1 MTPRRGRLVRG
12 ILATCVLTKVSEAQQ
27 ASPLAGFGLPS
38 LETTDVYVNVFLER
52 LIDVDVKQYRH
63 ESIMLFGMSW
73 LDPRARGIVENNKVL
88 MDTENYSCSVPCWS
102 NVLEG
107 SPCCD
112 GVYAPS
118 FNFANAVGFSQDRQV
133 TQEFYIGPD
142 GQVMSITS
150 VYGSYFQPMSFE
162 NYPFTSM
169 DLMVALDFM
178 DTSMFVEGHPGV
190 TLRPS
195 AAGPRVFELGLGDDS
210 PQWNVQGVQLE
221 VYTGPPLVDRIRNY
235 ATVLSN
241 EDDPA
246 PFAPLNSTA
255 AFNSW
260 VREQKYDRQS
270 VFFIM
275 RVDRFWQWNLVYG
288 VLPVLL
294 CAILGLLVFFQ
305 DPGDLGA
312 RISVIVT
319 VFLAMTAIQF
329 VLNDSTPQSTYIQPL
344 QQCILI
350 IYICFSVSAIESIV
364 VYNMVHWKT
373 FSSERE
379 ARKES
384 WSKYKERLYEWR
396 HYKTLRERDV
406 RINEDVDEHGHR
418 EYGSDSF
425 VDAVDGQPALDDI
438 SGLDKPD
445 ASKLPTPSIGFG
457 PSGLLRRL
465 RKGVAKPGSDTTG
478 GRRLERADT
487 AKPTVLGILRED
499 SDYGKALA
507 FHVDKWT
514 FLLETLCY
522 VIAIPVVRSLARSLL
537 RSFVCHTSR
546 LTHHPSPAHSPDIR
560 DTERLRTALRPP
572 NSRRRWPRLS
582 RGVRIVR
589 SRCIRLY

>member
-1 MTPRRGRLVRG
+1 MTPHRGLVCA
-12 ILATCVLTKVSEAQQ
+12 ILATCALVRVSRAQQ

-38 LETTDVYVNVFLER
+38 LETTDVYVNVFLDR

-63 ESIMLFGMSW
+63 ESIMMFGMSW
-73 LDPRARGIVENNKVL
+73 VDPRTRGIVANNKVL
-88 MDTENYSCSVPCWS
+88 MDTQNYSCSIPCWS
-102 NVLEG
+102 NVLEAG
-107 SPCCD
+107 PCCD
-112 GVYAPS
+112 GIYAPS

-133 TQEFYIGPD
+133 TQEFYIGPEA
-142 GQVMSITS
+142 QVMSVTS

-169 DLMVALDFM
+169 DLMVALDFI
-178 DTSMFVEGHPGV
+178 DTSMLVEGHPGV

-221 VYTGPPLVDRIRNY
+221 IFKGPPLVDRIRKY
-235 ATVLSN
+235 ATVLSA

-255 AFNSW
+255 SFDSW

-312 RISVIVT
+312 RISVVVT

-350 IYICFSVSAIESIV
+350 VYVCFSVSAIESII

-384 WSKYKERLYEWR
+384 WARYKERLHEWR
-396 HYKTLRERDV
+396 HYKTLRERNA
-406 RINEDVDEHGHR
+406 RINVDVEEHGR
-418 EYGSDSF
+418 GEYGGDSF
-425 VDAVDGQPALDDI
+425 VDATDGDLGVDGS

-445 ASKLPTPSIGFG
+445 TSKSSMPGIGFG
-457 PSGLLRRL
+457 PTGLLRRL
-465 RKGVAKPGSDTTG
+465 RNGVAKPSDDTG
-478 GRRLERADT
+478 GDGRQLKRSNT

-507 FHVDKWT
+507 FYVDKWT

-522 VIAIPVVRSLARSLL
+522 VIAIPVVRLVVR
-537 RSFVCHTSR
+537 TSK
-546 LTHHPSPAHSPDIR
+546 
-560 DTERLRTALRPP
+560 
-572 NSRRRWPRLS
+572 
-582 RGVRIVR
+582 
-589 SRCIRLY
+589 